1 MRWLAAVVVP
11 VLIAGLA
18 LGGFL
23 YARLFLPTSLRAREA
38 DRAVLVT
45 IADLES
51 SLARFTPRT
60 DAELL
65 KKTQFP
71 DGHVELKYE
80 YLHPDNDRPL
90 YVFCVVEIH
99 PTRKSAREAYA
110 AHALATIDTIEGP
123 ADYVDL
129 AEFLGADSD
138 EVALALFDGR
148 HADEVRADHDAG
160 RALGVVGTPT
170 FVVDGLL
177 IDATGTRDGALVALV
192 AQVERARAA
201 R

>member
-1 MRWLAAVVVP
+1 MT
-11 VLIAGLA
+11 GLA
-18 LGGFL
+18 QHPVDGPSPRTG
-23 YARLFLPTSLRAREA
+23 A
-38 DRAVLVT
+38 DGAVLVDWWC
-45 IADLES
+45 DLACAACAES
-51 SLARFTPRT
+51 L
-60 DAELL
+60 ELL
-65 KKTQFP
+65 
-71 DGHVELKYE
+71 DELK
-80 YLHPDNDRPL
+80 DRFGDGIEVRLRHFPL
-90 YVFCVVEIH
+90 THHVWAVAAAQCQVAV
-99 PTRKSAREAYA
+99 SAQGRGEAYA

-138 EVALALFDGR
+138 EVAAALFDGR

-160 RALGVVGTPT
+160 RALGVLGTPT

-177 IDATGTRDGALVALV
+177 IDASGTRDGALVALV